1 VNQTLWIREAD
12 EPTWKL
18 ARRVAKLKGFSGL
31 SEYITHLLKQNN
43 PPEHRVTAAEDQIDI
58 AKRRMGE

>member
-1 VNQTLWIREAD
+1 MNQTLWIREAD
-12 EPTWKL
+12 EHIWKL

-43 PPEHRVTAAEDQIDI
+43 PPEHRVTAAEDQIDM
-58 AKRRMGE
+58 AKRQLGK